1 MATKEKTGKNETPP
15 NEEGSERREQI
26 LEAALN
32 VISKKGFD
40 GTRTK
45 EIALEAGVSEALV
58 FKHFKTKES
67 ILEALSGLV
76 MRKIVAPLVLQSVR
90 DVIAEKRDAPLREL
104 FESVL
109 TDRLD
114 LVRKNQKL
122 MKTFIFEA
130 SRRPALLKT
139 INKELIPEIV
149 KVFEFALRPRMESG
163 ELPKGLNIHHAAQSA
178 IGIVVSYVIGCEIAP
193 DLFGKADDRRAIP
206 RLVSQF
212 LHGILAGSDKGAEHE

>member
-1 MATKEKTGKNETPP
+1 MARRAKQETAGAGD
-15 NEEGSERREQI
+15 GSERREQI

-45 EIALEAGVSEALV
+45 EIAEAAGVSEALV

-76 MRKIVAPLVLQSVR
+76 MRNIVAPLVLQSVR
-90 DVIAEKRDAPLREL
+90 DVIAEKREAPLREM
-104 FESVL
+104 FEAVL
-109 TDRLD
+109 ADRLD

-122 MKTFIFEA
+122 MKTFVFEA

-139 INKELIPEIV
+139 IKKELIPEII
-149 KVFEFALRPRMESG
+149 KVFEFALRPRIEAG
-163 ELPKGLNIHHAAQSA
+163 ELPGDIDIRHAAQSA
-178 IGIVVSYVIGCEIAP
+178 LGIVVSYVIGCEIAP
-193 DLFGKADDRRAIP
+193 ELFGKADDGKAIP

-212 LHGILAGSDKGAEHE
+212 LHGILGVPHKGEVNG